1 MSKRE
6 FHTSKQAYQ
15 RQLEALDRMREYCE
29 EGVRCRRNL
38 LVEHFGEQPQHERLC
53 DEEGNVP
60 CDNCEG
66 VPRDN
71 SERVMCDNYKGVLRD
86 NYNGNGP
93 RDNNKRVLRD
103 KGGWQ
108 RHGYSPTTPSPMSN
122 RFADCNKHPKN
133 Q

>member
-71 SERVMCDNYKGVLRD
+71 SERVMCDN
-86 NYNGNGP
+86 
-93 RDNNKRVLRD
+93 NKRVLRD

-122 RFADCNKHPKN
+122 RFAVCNKHPKN
-133 Q
+133 R